1 MFECFCSNHFGIFI
15 FQAASFGKNF
25 MPDMDPEQFVKM
37 CQTLRVLNA
46 VRVNVIGLPITYTQ
60 YPFIFV

>member
-1 MFECFCSNHFGIFI
+1 
-15 FQAASFGKNF
+15 

-60 YPFIFV
+60 YPFISISFGHFFF

>member
-1 MFECFCSNHFGIFI
+1 
-15 FQAASFGKNF
+15 
-25 MPDMDPEQFVKM
+25 MDPEPFVKM

-60 YPFIFV
+60 YPLFYVLFELFESFMDLYFQNIF